1 MYFNC
6 CHGLYSV
13 DNYITPLVYDESV
26 SYEQQLASL
35 MHSIKE
41 LATNQSNYLLVSKFQ
56 EFLSNLE
63 KDENEQ
69 NAALKDYVQAQVE
82 RLKKDIQKEEK
93 INSQGYKIYSVQHGD
108 YVQNKESMRE
118 LFNDITI
125 HSLTVEELA
134 ECGKTVD
141 EVANS
146 GLNVRGI
153 AVMSDYLVNPEKCYT
168 NTVFYQS

>member
-56 EFLSNLE
+56 EFLKKLE
-63 KDENEQ
+63 VDENEQ
-69 NAALKDYVQAQVE
+69 NASLKDYVQAQVE
-82 RLKKDIQKEEK
+82 RLKKEIQRKEK
-93 INSQGYKIYSVQHGD
+93 DNAQGYKIYSVQHGD
-108 YVQNKESMRE
+108 YTQNKESIRE
-118 LFNDITI
+118 LFNDVTI

-134 ECGKTVD
+134 NCGKTVD

-146 GLNVRGI
+146 GLNVCGL
-153 AVMSDYLVNPEKCYT
+153 AVMSEYLVNPEKCYT
-168 NTVFYQS
+168 STVFYQS